1 MVLGQLARLLYT
13 VGNIGITSC
22 RLQKSTF
29 KDKRKT
35 TSSIITLVL
44 VAVAAVT
51 FTNAY
56 EVSQRDYVRKVESMR
71 SGVEEATKN
80 LLGPMSG
87 IERQSATIAQG
98 KTFSIFP
105 CVDVSCPIVET
116 HWYLLADKNADA
128 SLEKDIK
135 AAVLEKSGSSKWA
148 VNVIVG
154 VLGKSEQPYAPPDGK
169 EWFNITVTTTNAPN

>member
-1 MVLGQLARLLYT
+1 MQ
-13 VGNIGITSC
+13 TS
-22 RLQKSTF
+22 KSIF

-35 TSSIITLVL
+35 TSLIIGSIITLVL
-44 VAVAAVT
+44 VAVAAIAC
-51 FTNAY
+51 TNAY
-56 EVSQRDYVRKVESMR
+56 NVSQRDYIRKAESMR

-87 IERQSATIAQG
+87 IEHQSATITQG
-98 KTFSIFP
+98 KTFSILA
-105 CVDVSCPIVET
+105 CVDVSCPTVEA

-135 AAVLEKSGSSKWA
+135 ATVLEKSGSSKWA

-154 VLGKSEQPYAPPDGK
+154 VLGKSEQPYTPPDGK
-169 EWFNITVTTTNAPN
+169 EWFNIAVTATNAPN